1 MKKSYDKKEIMIQ
14 AHNIRKAEGVTMGVA
29 LKKSWGVAKLTVGAN
44 PMDDKVQEYFRR
56 LEAADKA
63 MKALEEI
70 KAEIQAACLE
80 SPDFCISGFGWNAS
94 FKEVTSNRFDSKE
107 FKAAGYADLYKQYS
121 HPQTSR
127 RFLCKPV
134 AVPA

>member
-1 MKKSYDKKEIMIQ
+1 MKKYNVKEIMVA
-14 AHNIRKAEGVTMGVA
+14 AHEIRKTGGVTMSEA
-29 LKKSWGVAKLTVGAN
+29 LKTAWGVAKIKVGAN
-44 PMDDKVQEYFRR
+44 PMDETVQEYFRR

-94 FKEVTSNRFDSKE
+94 YKPVTSNRLDSKAL
-107 FKAAGYADLYKQYS
+107 KADRADIYAAYTKA
-121 HPQTSR
+121 QTSR

>member
-1 MKKSYDKKEIMIQ
+1 MKKYNTSEIMKA
-14 AHNIRKAEGVTMGVA
+14 AHEIRKTGGVTMSEA
-29 LKKSWGVAKLTVGAN
+29 LKTAWGVAKIKVGAN
-44 PMDDKVQEYFRR
+44 PMDDKVQEYFKR

-80 SPDFCISGFGWNAS
+80 SPDFTLSGFGWNAS
-94 FKEVTSNRFDSKE
+94 FKEVTSNRFDSKAL
-107 FKAAGYADLYKQYS
+107 KADYADLYKQYS
-121 HPQTSR
+121 PLPQTSR